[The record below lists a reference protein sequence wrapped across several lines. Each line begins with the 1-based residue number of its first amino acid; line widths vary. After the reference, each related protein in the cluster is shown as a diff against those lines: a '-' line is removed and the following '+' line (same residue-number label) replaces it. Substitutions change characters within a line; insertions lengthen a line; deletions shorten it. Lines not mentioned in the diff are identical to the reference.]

1 MANTKTISEAIVPLI
16 KQAATIAD
24 NLRQELQVEQKKDA
38 SLVTNVDRAI
48 EQFLKPELLAL
59 TPGAGFYGEEFGHT
73 PPTDAGYWVVDP
85 VDGTS
90 NFAYGQ
96 PLWGITVAYLKD
108 GKIQCGAIYLP
119 DLNEL
124 YTASLGEGAFINGN
138 PLPQIPEG
146 EISPSQL
153 LGNTDSNVQYLSQTP
168 GKLRHI
174 GSFVVESTF
183 VATQRY
189 RALITGNICL
199 YDCAAGILINRE
211 LGADIRYLNG
221 EPFDESSHLTTTQI
235 PPYYIGPKNS
245 NFPFGFL
252 FKTSSEAG

>member
-1 MANTKTISEAIVPLI
+1 MGNTKTLTEATVPLLQ
-16 KQAATIAD
+16 QAATIAHQ
-24 NLRQELQVEQKKDA
+24 LRQELQIDQKKDS

-90 NFAYGQ
+90 NFAFGQ
-96 PLWGITVAYLKD
+96 PLWGITAAYLKD
-108 GKIQCGAIYLP
+108 GKIVTGAILLP

-124 YTASLGEGAFINGN
+124 YTATVGEGAYLNGK
-138 PLPQIPEG
+138 PLSPIPEG
-146 EISPSQL
+146 DIAVSEL
-153 LGNTDSNVQYLSQTP
+153 LGNTDSNVQHLQKTP

-189 RALITGNICL
+189 RALITGTICL

-211 LGADIRYLNG
+211 LGAEVRYLTG
-221 EPFDESSHLTTTQI
+221 ETFDESKHLTTAKI

-245 NFPFGFL
+245 NFPFGNL
-252 FKTSSEAG
+252 S

>member
-1 MANTKTISEAIVPLI
+1 MANTKTITEATIPLI
-16 KQAATIAD
+16 QQAATIAHQ
-24 NLRQELQVEQKKDA
+24 LRQELQIDQKKDS

-96 PLWGITVAYLKD
+96 PLWGITAAYLKD
-108 GKIQCGAIYLP
+108 GKIITGIILLP

-124 YTASLGEGAFINGN
+124 YTATVGEGAFLNGN

-146 EISPSQL
+146 DITDSQL
-153 LGNTDSNVQYLSQTP
+153 LGNTDSRVQYLPLTP

-211 LGADIRYLNG
+211 LGAEIRYLTG
-221 EPFDESSHLTTTQI
+221 ETFNEANHLTTTQI
-235 PPYYIGPKNS
+235 PPFYIGPKNS
-245 NFPFGFL
+245 NFPFDGL
-252 FKTSSEAG
+252 HQ

>member
-1 MANTKTISEAIVPLI
+1 MGNYQHLTEATIPLI
-16 KQAATIAD
+16 QQAAEKAHA
-24 NLRQELQVEQKKDA
+24 LRTELQIDQKKDS

-73 PPTDAGYWVVDP
+73 PAAEAGYWVVDP

-96 PLWGITVAYLKD
+96 PLWGITAAYLQH
-108 GKIQCGAIYLP
+108 GVIQSGVILLP
-119 DLNEL
+119 DLGEL
-124 YTASLGEGAFINGN
+124 YVATRGQGAFLNGQ
-138 PLPQIPEG
+138 PLPPIPEG
-146 EISPSQL
+146 EITQSQL
-153 LGNTDSNVQYLSQTP
+153 LGNTDSNVIYLNQSP

-189 RALITGNICL
+189 RALITGQICL

-211 LGADIRYLNG
+211 LGAEIRHLTG
-221 EPFDESSHLTTTQI
+221 EPFDESKHLDKGRI

-245 NFPFGFL
+245 NFPFGKL
-252 FKTSSEAG
+252 V